1 MHGRTDERKKH
12 TTAIVRSAYLFAM
25 YTGIR
30 TIAKRVRSLFLPA
43 PRAAVID
50 RAIIRFDETES
61 FKICMHGKI
70 PPSTSGAA
78 RVGGMISV
86 F

>member
-1 MHGRTDERKKH
+1 MGERMSEEKH

-30 TIAKRVRSLFLPA
+30 TIAKRVRSLFLPV
-43 PRAAVID
+43 PPAAVID
-50 RAIIRFDETES
+50 RAIIQFDETES
-61 FKICMHGKI
+61 FKIRVHGKI